1 MEAWRSVSLD
11 KRERRGGRE
20 RGASKMSKALL
31 ITRSFSQN
39 SNLSRSFVVLLAVP
53 LVSEELWVHLQLEE
67 ERKETKRGK
76 RVRCLG
82 PLHVHETGKAQKRK
96 KKLRTY
102 PLGTSVLL
110 LLLLLN
116 TITVVPKNRKW
127 KKDKLSQLS
136 LTNV

>member
-1 MEAWRSVSLD
+1 
-11 KRERRGGRE
+11 
-20 RGASKMSKALL
+20 MSKALL

-96 KKLRTY
+96 VDIVMSNTFGFGGHNTSLI
-102 PLGTSVLL
+102 LGKY
-110 LLLLLN
+110 
-116 TITVVPKNRKW
+116 KN
-127 KKDKLSQLS
+127 
-136 LTNV
+136 